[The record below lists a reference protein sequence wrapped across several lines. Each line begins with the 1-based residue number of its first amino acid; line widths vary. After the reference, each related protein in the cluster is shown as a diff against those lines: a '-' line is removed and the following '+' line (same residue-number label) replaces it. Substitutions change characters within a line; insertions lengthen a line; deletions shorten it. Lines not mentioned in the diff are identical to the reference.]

1 MKVLLGTELKRIV
14 KELLTAET
22 VYKVT
27 EALSQKEKSRL
38 YDMLKQDHQ
47 AMCLKSGKKLK
58 AEYSDIEAL
67 RHLRETLLK

>member
-38 YDMLKQDHQ
+38 YDMLKQDQQ
-47 AMCLKSGKKLK
+47 AKCLKGGKKIR

-67 RHLRETLLK
+67 RHLRDTLLK